1 MGFVVTIGLDTLNFT
16 LALLLV
22 TLGLVVIYGL
32 MNVINMAHGEFFLLG
47 AYCVVLMQNARLSFW
62 WALLFAPVVLA
73 LVGLAVEELIIR
85 HVYRRFIDLILG
97 TWGISLALKQVVI
110 IVFGPTAQSIV
121 SPIPGP
127 VQILGV
133 TYPAYRVFI
142 MGFTVLLAGATFLFF
157 YRTYVGLAIRGVIA
171 NRAMAASLGINT
183 RLLDRSTFAIGAALA
198 GLAGAVM
205 APIMSV
211 DPTRARS
218 DENQQGRLA
227 PAFGDAPKELK
238 CSRISPMYVFK
249 GKHRRL
255 SSRTGHYPVRECCEL
270 SAPQDD
276 RLKRGHALLRYRDVQ
291 QRRQEGDVFGR
302 FELDLR
308 ERGFQF
314 REAYLG

>member
-1 MGFVVTIGLDTLNFT
+1 MGFAVTLGLDTLNFM

-62 WALLFAPVVLA
+62 WALLLAPVMLA
-73 LVGLAVEELIIR
+73 LVGLAVEELVIR
-85 HVYRRFIDLILG
+85 HVYRRFIDSILG

-133 TYPAYRVFI
+133 TYPAYRLFI
-142 MGFTVLLAGATFLFF
+142 MGFTILLAGTTFLFF
-157 YRTYVGLAIRGVIA
+157 YRTHVGLAIRGVIA

-198 GLAGAVM
+198 GVAGAVM
-205 APIMSV
+205 APIAFPCRIFPAMFIVANAGLKS
-211 DPTRARS
+211 DRSRAVIANRH
-218 DENQQGRLA
+218 RLLHHSA
-227 PAFGDAPKELK
+227 FAQDLDGFGQCPWHAVRHLRPDIPAG
-238 CSRISPMYVFK
+238 
-249 GKHRRL
+249 
-255 SSRTGHYPVRECCEL
+255 
-270 SAPQDD
+270 
-276 RLKRGHALLRYRDVQ
+276 
-291 QRRQEGDVFGR
+291 
-302 FELDLR
+302 
-308 ERGFQF
+308 
-314 REAYLG
+314 